1 MVVGLLRHCQVAELK
16 KEREEKRR
24 EEMMTVISKDEED
37 EEEEEEEEEEKEEE
51 AQKGVFSANEV
62 EDATEGSDYEED
74 MDEIQ

>member
-1 MVVGLLRHCQVAELK
+1 MVVCLLRHCQVAELK

-37 EEEEEEEEEEKEEE
+37 EEEEEEEEEEKEE